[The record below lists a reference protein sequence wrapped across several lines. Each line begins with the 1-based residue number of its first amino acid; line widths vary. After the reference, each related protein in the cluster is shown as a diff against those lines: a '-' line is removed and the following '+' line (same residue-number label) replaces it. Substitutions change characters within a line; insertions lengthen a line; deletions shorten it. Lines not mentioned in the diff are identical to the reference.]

1 VLRSYLP
8 ALVFVVIGLGLG
20 LFFAFANAWL
30 GARVERR
37 NIEPYE
43 CGLPSEVKRDF
54 RFGVSFYL
62 VAILFI
68 IFDLEVILLLPVVLQ
83 LDAFGTH
90 ALAATGVFIVL
101 LLVAFIYE
109 WRRGSLDWER

>member
-8 ALVFVVIGLGLG
+8 ALVFVAMGLGLG
-20 LFFAFANAWL
+20 VFFTLVNGWL
-30 GARVERR
+30 GSRAKRR
-37 NIEPYE
+37 DTEPYE
-43 CGLPSEVKRDF
+43 CGLPSDVRRDF

-83 LDAFGTH
+83 LDAYGAH
-90 ALAATGVFIVL
+90 ALGAAGLFIFL
-101 LLVAFIYE
+101 LLVAFVYE